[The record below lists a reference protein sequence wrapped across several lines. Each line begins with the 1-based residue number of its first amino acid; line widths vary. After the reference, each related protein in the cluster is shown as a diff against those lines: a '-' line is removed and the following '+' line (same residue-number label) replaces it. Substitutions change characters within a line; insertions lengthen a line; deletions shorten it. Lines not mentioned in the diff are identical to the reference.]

1 MCVEFSSA
9 EFPTPKTELV
19 QKFQVLYLGMMP
31 VARPIGW
38 CDTYTQSDE
47 MLMLILNVYLI
58 QMFCFITF
66 YIRHGY
72 TEWSYRQSD
81 RFFQQRRLDSGG
93 PQCSRRYGHHQQ
105 RRGQTGLML
114 LSSYD
119 AVTPSKVL
127 PRFTRVKSVGNSR
140 IFPPNVWFIV
150 SCLRAYLIM

>member
-38 CDTYTQSDE
+38 CDTHTYTQSDE

-81 RFFQQRRLDSGG
+81 WFFQQR
-93 PQCSRRYGHHQQ
+93 
-105 RRGQTGLML
+105 
-114 LSSYD
+114 
-119 AVTPSKVL
+119 
-127 PRFTRVKSVGNSR
+127 
-140 IFPPNVWFIV
+140 
-150 SCLRAYLIM
+150 

>member
-58 QMFCFITF
+58 QMFCFIIF

-119 AVTPSKVL
+119 AVTPNTKQSFASFYS
-127 PRFTRVKSVGNSR
+127 REVGWKLAN
-140 IFPPNVWFIV
+140 IPPLMFD
-150 SCLRAYLIM
+150 L